1 MEEVIK
7 EFYTAFQ
14 QKDVEKMVACY
25 HDEVVFE
32 DPAFGKL
39 TGDHA
44 KNMWRMLLSNNTNLK
59 VEFSIPDLEPK
70 NEANW
75 EAFYVFSKTN
85 RPVHNK
91 IHAKFE
97 FLEGKISKHT
107 DHFNLKVWAKQALGF
122 KGGLIGGTNF
132 FKRKLNQQ
140 TNQLLTRFEKKLN
153 E

>member
-25 HDEVVFE
+25 YDEVVFE

-39 TGDHA
+39 TGEHA

-59 VEFSIPDLEPK
+59 VEFSIPDLDPK

-91 IHAKFE
+91 IQPKFE
-97 FLEGKISKHT
+97 FLEGKMSKHT
-107 DHFNLKVWAKQALGF
+107 DCFNLKVSAKQVLGF
-122 KGGLIGGTNF
+122 KGGVICGTIF
-132 FKRKLNQQ
+132 FKHKLNQQ
-140 TNQLLTRFEKKLN
+140 INQLLTRFEKN
-153 E
+153 